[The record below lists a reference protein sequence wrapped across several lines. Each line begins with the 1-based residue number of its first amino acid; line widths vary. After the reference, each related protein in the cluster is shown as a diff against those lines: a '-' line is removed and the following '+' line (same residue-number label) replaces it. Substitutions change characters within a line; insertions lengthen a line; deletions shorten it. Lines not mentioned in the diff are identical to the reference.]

1 MRQRSEQLQS
11 IGKARIMTMRKS
23 EKPPVGIVPAAIV
36 SRARIQDLAAAIE
49 RYAGNYDTSIRH
61 IKKWASEILKHVEI
75 IEGESED
82 NNNE

>member
-1 MRQRSEQLQS
+1 
-11 IGKARIMTMRKS
+11 MRKS

-82 NNNE
+82 KANE